1 MKQVEKIWAE
11 LSAKA
16 QEVETPQE
24 STELSEEVKVEL
36 AIGDTLSKMSLEA
49 SEANSKMND
58 VLDEMYVPLRRVEKA
73 ISELQSGDD
82 AMPYFK
88 DFMSKLQ
95 KLEAEYDEGLK
106 KISQAESDLGVRIET
121 PPQFDDALSTLRF
134 LQKKEED
141 HRESIKELNA
151 FVKKLR

>member
-1 MKQVEKIWAE
+1 MKKVESIWAE

-16 QEVETPQE
+16 KEVETTQE
-24 STELSEEVKVEL
+24 VELSEEQKVEL
-36 AIGDTLSKMSLEA
+36 AIGDALSKMSLEA

-95 KLEAEYDEGLK
+95 KLEAEYEEGLK
-106 KISQAESDLGVRIET
+106 KIRQAESDLGVKIET
-121 PPQFDDALSTLRF
+121 PFQFDDALSTLSF
-134 LQKKEED
+134 LQKKEAD

-151 FVKKLR
+151 FVKRLK

>member
-1 MKQVEKIWAE
+1 MKQVQKIWAE

-16 QEVETPQE
+16 QEVSQE
-24 STELSEEVKVEL
+24 VELSEEQKVEL

-88 DFMSKLQ
+88 EFMTKLQ
-95 KLEAEYDEGLK
+95 KLEAEYEEGLK
-106 KISQAESDLGVRIET
+106 KIRQAESDLGVRIET
-121 PPQFDDALSTLRF
+121 PPQFDDALSTLSF
-134 LQKKEED
+134 LQKKEQD

-151 FVKKLR
+151 FVKKLK

>member
-24 STELSEEVKVEL
+24 VELSEEQKVEL

-49 SEANSKMND
+49 SEANSKMNN

-121 PPQFDDALSTLRF
+121 PPQLMMLYLLLGSCKR
-134 LQKKEED
+134 KKKTIE
-141 HRESIKELNA
+141 K
-151 FVKKLR
+151 V